1 MNQINSQKISHVS
14 SDVGL
19 MVENVTQNKKGIM
32 IIASGSVQKQ
42 YNIRHVMKAMLG
54 ILEWDND
61 CDIDEYLK
69 DCEYIKSLIDDLVV
83 TYDEIV
89 NTQEDAPISSS
100 NGINYWL
107 INVVVLSITCLLSVM
122 FIVVKFYIKHGLII
136 SRLLSC

>member
-1 MNQINSQKISHVS
+1 M
-14 SDVGL
+14 GL

-89 NTQEDAPISSS
+89 NTQEDAPISSI

-136 SRLLSC
+136 SCLLSC